1 MNHHPSSDSF
11 GKIMEKQEYWQRKQF
26 SERATVL
33 CISCSS
39 ATMEEMSIITEGGR
53 GSWVRSKTWNIPR
66 AGC

>member
-1 MNHHPSSDSF
+1 MNHHPSSDF
-11 GKIMEKQEYWQRKQF
+11 FVKVMEKQEYWQGKQF

-33 CISCSS
+33 CSS

-53 GSWVRSKTWNIPR
+53 GPWVRSKTWNIPR

>member
-53 GSWVRSKTWNIPR
+53 GPWGRSKTWNIPR

>member
-53 GSWVRSKTWNIPR
+53 GPVSYTHLTLPTTDRV
-66 AGC
+66 